1 MLSQAVILVI
11 DALRYDFID
20 PSVHARYNSS
30 PRMPFVRD
38 LLSARD
44 GRALLLPFVADPP
57 TVTFQ
62 RIKGLTTGSLPTLL
76 DIGSSFTSPEITED
90 TWVAQLAARGRYCT
104 KLLSSLPALLC
115 VAVSQ
120 IKF

>member
-1 MLSQAVILVI
+1 MNFPPFMQAIVLII

-20 PSVHARYNSS
+20 PSVHDSS
-30 PRMPFVRD
+30 SLRMPFVRD

-76 DIGSSFTSPEITED
+76 DIGSSFISPEITED
-90 TWVAQLAARGRYCT
+90 TWVAQLAARGRYT
-104 KLLSSLPALLC
+104 PRLLYVLL
-115 VAVSQ
+115 
-120 IKF
+120 